1 MKSTIHVEEISK
13 QITPILV
20 KHQVGFAGVFGS
32 FARGEANEASDVDL
46 LVRFNEPKSLLDV
59 IGLEQELSEILG
71 RQVEVVTERALHPY
85 LKTQVMRDLTVI
97 YGAR

>member
-1 MKSTIHVEEISK
+1 MKSTIQVEEISK

-32 FARGEANEASDVDL
+32 FARGEVNEASDVDL

>member
-1 MKSTIHVEEISK
+1 MSNVSIDNISR
-13 QITPILV
+13 QIAPILV

>member
-1 MKSTIHVEEISK
+1 MSNVSIDNISR
-13 QITPILV
+13 QIAPILA
-20 KHQVGFAGVFGS
+20 KHQVGFVGVFGS

>member
-1 MKSTIHVEEISK
+1 MSNVSIDNISR
-13 QITPILV
+13 QITPILA
-20 KHQVGFAGVFGS
+20 KHQVGFVGVFGS